1 MDDDRTS
8 GKLSRHGLWRSTT
21 SLLYSSFC
29 CNEKPTLRTAV
40 VYHTIFSERGLLV
53 LLLFV
58 EYERRK
64 KLCLHLGREMLRYRI
79 SYAARHQIENV
90 VESRIA
96 HSFPAMQERAPRT
109 IACSITLDSPKPT
122 RSIENGLSGKAPFST
137 PIGPRLP
144 AGSQLQHGRRENDAL
159 FYCSHR
165 CFGIPL
171 PSWW

>member
-1 MDDDRTS
+1 MDDDKTS
-8 GKLSRHGLWRSTT
+8 GKLSRHGLWCSTT

-79 SYAARHQIENV
+79 SYAATK
-90 VESRIA
+90 SRA
-96 HSFPAMQERAPRT
+96 ALPVAWKQCYRERDAAPPPHSAARS

-122 RSIENGLSGKAPFST
+122 RYIENGLSGKAPFST
-137 PIGPRLP
+137 PIGPR
-144 AGSQLQHGRRENDAL
+144 
-159 FYCSHR
+159 
-165 CFGIPL
+165 
-171 PSWW
+171 